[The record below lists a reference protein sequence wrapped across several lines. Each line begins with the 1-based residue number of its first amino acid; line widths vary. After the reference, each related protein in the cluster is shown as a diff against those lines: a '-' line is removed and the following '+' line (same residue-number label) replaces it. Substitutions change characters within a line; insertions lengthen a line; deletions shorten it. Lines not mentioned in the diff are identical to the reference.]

1 MAKKFSKPELS
12 RMINGDIPF
21 DANKNTATTDKDNLI
36 RLDIAI
42 LNNYPHYSRAT
53 IQKFIKSGY
62 VTLNGEI
69 IDKPN
74 TLIEN
79 NQQPELNLPPQE
91 QSERPPVIYED
102 DNVIV
107 FNKPAGMLS
116 IKKGDFST
124 EPAIE
129 DWGEIVHRLD
139 RDTSGVIIVAKN
151 AKTKAYLQKQF
162 QERKTHKTYYA
173 VVQGTPAPAHAI
185 INIPLARNL
194 KKPTTF
200 MPDKAGREA
209 ITEYQTIASGAKYSL
224 VELRPKT
231 GRTHQ
236 LRIHLNFIHC
246 PILGDPVYNPHSPKA
261 PRMYLHA
268 AALEITI
275 PSNNPANPNG
285 QRMTFTAELP
295 EEFRDAIK

>member
-12 RMINGDIPF
+12 RKINGDIPF
-21 DANKNTATTDKDNLI
+21 DDVKSGAEPVETT
-36 RLDIAI
+36 RLDVVVQ
-42 LNNYPHYSRAT
+42 NDNSRYSRAT
-53 IQKFIKSGY
+53 IQKFIKAGY
-62 VTLNGEI
+62 VT
-69 IDKPN
+69 IDGTVANKPN
-74 TLIEN
+74 TPVEDGAKVILTV
-79 NQQPELNLPPQE
+79 PAQE
-91 QSERPPVIYED
+91 SAEKPPVIYED

-107 FNKPAGMLS
+107 FNKPQGMLS

-129 DWGEIVHRLD
+129 DFGEIVHRLD

-151 AKTKAYLQKQF
+151 FSTRGMLQKQF
-162 QERKTHKTYYA
+162 QQRKTHKTYYA
-173 VVQGTPAPAHAI
+173 IVCGEPAQAHAI

-200 MPDKAGREA
+200 IPDKDGREA
-209 ITEYQTIASGAKYSL
+209 ITEYRTLKTVENNGKKFSL
-224 VELRPKT
+224 VELKPRT

-236 LRIHLNFIHC
+236 LRIHMNFIKC
-246 PILGDPVYNPHSPKA
+246 PILGDSVYNPTGPKA
-261 PRMYLHA
+261 DRMYLHA

-275 PSNNPANPNG
+275 PGEPNN

-295 EEFRDAIK
+295 ASFEDALK

>member
-21 DANKNTATTDKDNLI
+21 DSVKNDADIDLT
-36 RLDIAI
+36 RLDVEV
-42 LNNYPHYSRAT
+42 LNRNPRYSRAT
-53 IQKFIKSGY
+53 IQKFIKAGY
-62 VTLNGEI
+62 VTVNGEI
-69 IDKPN
+69 ITKPN
-74 TLIEN
+74 FLIEDGADIVLTV
-79 NQQPELNLPPQE
+79 PAAE
-91 QSERPPVIYED
+91 QAEKPPVIYED

-129 DWGEIVHRLD
+129 DFGYIVHRLD

-151 AKTKAYLQKQF
+151 FQTKGFLQKQF
-162 QERKTHKTYYA
+162 QERKSHKTYYA
-173 VVQGTPAPAHAI
+173 VVCGTPAQEHAI

-200 MPDKAGREA
+200 MPDKNGREA
-209 ITEYQTIASGAKYSL
+209 ITEYRTIDAGSKYSL
-224 VELRPKT
+224 IELKPRT

-236 LRIHLNFIHC
+236 LRIHMNFIHC
-246 PILGDPVYNPHSPKA
+246 PILGDPVYNPKGPKA
-261 PRMYLHA
+261 NRMYLHA
-268 AALEITI
+268 AVLEITI
-275 PSNNPANPNG
+275 PGEDGG
-285 QRMTFTAELP
+285 QRLTFTADLP
-295 EEFRDAIK
+295 KEFENAVK

>member
-21 DANKNTATTDKDNLI
+21 DTAIDTEDKDLI
-36 RLDIAI
+36 RLDVAV
-42 LNNYPHYSRAT
+42 LNNYPRYSRAT
-53 IQKFIKSGY
+53 IQKFIKAGY
-62 VTLNGEI
+62 AKVDGEI

-74 TLIEN
+74 FMVEETQNI
-79 NQQPELNLPPQE
+79 ELNVPEQE
-91 QSERPPVIYED
+91 QGEMPPVIYED
-102 DNVIV
+102 ENVIV

-151 AKTKAYLQKQF
+151 HSAKAMLQKQF
-162 QERKTHKTYYA
+162 QERKSHKTYYA
-173 VVQGTPAPAHAI
+173 VVQGTPAQAHAI

-200 MPDKAGREA
+200 MPDKNGREA
-209 ITEYQTIASGAKYSL
+209 ITEYQTIESGEKYSL
-224 VELRPKT
+224 VELKPRT

-236 LRIHLNFIHC
+236 LRIHMNFIKC
-246 PILGDPVYNPHSPKA
+246 PILGDPIYNPKGPKA
-261 PRMYLHA
+261 DRMYLHA
-268 AALEITI
+268 AALEISI
-275 PSNNPANPNG
+275 PGEDGAK
-285 QRMTFTAELP
+285 RMTFAAELP
-295 EEFRDAIK
+295 EDFRNAVK

>member
-21 DANKNTATTDKDNLI
+21 DTDKNTTSKDNSV
-36 RLDIAI
+36 RLDVAV
-42 LNNYPHYSRAT
+42 LNNYPYYSRAT

-62 VTLNGEI
+62 VTLAGKI
-69 IDKPN
+69 INKPN
-74 TLIEN
+74 TLIED
-79 NQQPELNLPPQE
+79 NQQPELNLPAQA
-91 QSERPPVIYED
+91 QGERPPVIYED
-102 DNVIV
+102 SNVIV

-116 IKKGDFST
+116 IKKGDFSIET
-124 EPAIE
+124 AIE

-139 RDTSGVIIVAKN
+139 RDTSGVIIIAKN

-173 VVQGTPAPAHAI
+173 VVQGAPIPAHAI

-200 MPDKAGREA
+200 MPDKNGREA
-209 ITEYQTIASGAKYSL
+209 ITEYQTIATGAKYSL
-224 VELRPKT
+224 VELKPKT

-246 PILGDPVYNPHSPKA
+246 PILGDPVYNPHGPKVS
-261 PRMYLHA
+261 RMYLHA

-275 PSNNPANPNG
+275 PSDDLNNPNS

-295 EEFRDAIK
+295 EEFRDAVK